1 MPVKIMLLTQEG
13 CNPCKR
19 VKRILSEIVE
29 DLAKANSDPTA
40 SIEVE
45 EVSLASKP
53 GMQLAVEHQILYPPA
68 VFIDGQLFV
77 KGKIREDE
85 LRGAVKLSLSKKAT
99 LAEESVQSQ
108 SKESC

>member
-19 VKRILSEIVE
+19 VKRILNEIVE
-29 DLAKANSDPTA
+29 EVKLLNSDPAA

-45 EVSLASKP
+45 EVSLASEL

-68 VFIDGQLFV
+68 VFIDGQLFG

-85 LRGAVKLSLSKKAT
+85 LREAVKLSLSKKDT
-99 LAEESVQSQ
+99 LAGERVQSQ
-108 SKESC
+108 TKESC